1 MANFQVT
8 VQSLES
14 NMPFALL
21 LIGIVLVVAA
31 VRNTTG
37 ILWNGNPGTSFKGIK
52 GDFTGDNNFTYWL
65 ASILLIG
72 AIGYVKPLQPL
83 SRVFLVL
90 LVVVLVVSHGGL
102 FDKFNQ
108 QVFGGTLGT
117 STPTLGGAG
126 SIQSGNQ

>member
-1 MANFQVT
+1 
-8 VQSLES
+8 
-14 NMPFALL
+14 MPFALL

-31 VRNTTG
+31 VRDKSDVLYT
-37 ILWNGNPGTSFKGIK
+37 LVRQ
-52 GDFTGDNNFTYWL
+52 DFTGPNNFTYWL

-83 SRVFLVL
+83 SRMFLVL

-102 FDKFNQ
+102 FDKFNK

-117 STPTLGGAG
+117 STPSLGGAG